1 MRQRALTGG
10 LWDGGLRSANTG
22 PALAKLPLGLPA
34 VQPPPD
40 ENARPARAPSEIRP
54 APGEVVERLRS
65 RPRVSDRYD
74 AALEIARGGMGAILR
89 VHDRDLHRE
98 LAMKV
103 MLEELGGAEP
113 DSSEAAR
120 LRARFL
126 EEAQVTGQL
135 DHPGIVP
142 VHELGLDAQGRLYF
156 TMKLV
161 RGRDLRAVYE
171 QLRKGEDGWNLPR
184 ALAVL
189 LRVCEAMAFAHDKGV
204 IHRDLKPANVMVGR
218 FGEVYVMDWG
228 LARVLG
234 AGASHDRRAEAGESR
249 VVSARQATTLTGDSS
264 LATLDGDIV
273 GTPAYMS
280 PEQALGKLDDLGPRS
295 DVYSLGAMLYELLAG
310 HMPYM
315 PPGETRS
322 PFTVVRLLK
331 EGPPETLERV
341 ASGADDEL
349 VAICEKAMAR
359 DPMARYE
366 GMLELAEDLR
376 AYLEGRV
383 VRAHR
388 TGALV
393 EFRKWIGR
401 NKSFA
406 AAIAS
411 AALVA
416 IGLSAALF
424 AMQARSN
431 RQLQAEKDIADATA
445 REAPEARARTEEA
458 TLQLEQ
464 EKRVAQANADEAR
477 RRGYA
482 ANIAAA
488 AAALEDR
495 DLSRVR
501 QRLRDCP
508 KELRG
513 WEWAFLNQMLD
524 QSAALIAPRTFEGEP
539 PPAPLERVLALAT
552 DADERTL
559 LVATAGSA
567 KSPSILRAY
576 DLASFRPLG
585 DIDLAGA
592 RVTALATSP
601 ARQRVAVA
609 LDSGEVRILALPSRA
624 EERRWALAGPVSA
637 LAFTADGGRLALAS
651 GMALRI
657 VDAASGAEVDAWPSL
672 GASPS
677 CLALSRDGARLAF
690 GTSEGFVGL
699 LELSTRTLAWLG
711 ERDAPVR
718 AVAFSPDALRL
729 AASSGHSDGE
739 GELHRWQDSLREW
752 DTHSGRLTRLEHEDA
767 GEISWCGYDATG
779 RTLLSVARG
788 GSIRARDLAA
798 EQETR
803 IVAGLVD
810 LVAALPLRG
819 GRALVTGSE
828 RGTLRLWDTAIGDS
842 VALTG
847 GRVGA
852 SQLMF
857 LPGSNRLVSLEAGQ
871 VRVWNPRTGELER
884 VLARLVQ
891 VSPTEAEAPACIG
904 ASRDGTRIAIG
915 WVTAAVEDGKPR
927 SKVRVRDA
935 GNGTLLQEVTFSAR
949 GRPSAVAFDPLG
961 ERAVIGTDAGEL
973 LIFEIASARLAPALA
988 DLRGRVGE
996 LAWLD
1001 DGRIAAGTSGGQLAL
1016 WDADGGAQQLV
1027 LDQEGTYIYALQRSV
1042 DGSALWIDAGKSTLR
1057 LDLATMKAAE
1067 LPASADSGGR
1077 ITWIDGDKRLLSRTR
1092 SNRVG
1097 IFDADT
1103 SELLLTLRSDEAAT
1117 AIAASADG
1125 SMIASGFASGALRVW
1140 SREGVLERS
1149 VARESSRR
1157 ARASAVELVAR
1168 HFEDEGLRCEAVL
1181 DALRQDLQ
1189 LEAERRDAALRLA
1202 YAVNAHSRALAAAC
1216 EESVL
1221 APRLEAIDYR
1231 VALWQALELGREET
1245 DSAFAALYEGAA
1257 RYRLAAPSGDRPGLL
1272 ASRAALSRTAEL
1284 AAQGSF
1290 EAHVELQAFETM
1302 ALARLGELDAAEA
1315 AFRELLAEFYD
1326 VESVQDSLHLLRAS
1340 SLGPPKSDTSAA
1352 DQRLLLEAA
1361 AVLELAR
1368 PR

>member
-1 MRQRALTGG
+1 MRQRTLTSG
-10 LWDGGLRSANTG
+10 LWDGAPRSANVSRRR
-22 PALAKLPLGLPA
+22 LLGSTRNFPA
-34 VQPPPD
+34 VQTAPQD
-40 ENARPARAPSEIRP
+40 DDARSRPAASEI
-54 APGEVVERLRS
+54 VERLRA
-65 RPRVSDRYD
+65 RPRVAGRYED
-74 AALEIARGGMGAILR
+74 EREIARGGMGAILR

-103 MLEELGGAEP
+103 MLEELGGLEP
-113 DSSEAAR
+113 DSTEAAR

-142 VHELGLDAQGRLYF
+142 VHELGLDAGGRLYF

-171 QLRKGEDGWNLPR
+171 QVRKGEEGWNLPR
-184 ALAVL
+184 AVGVL

-234 AGASHDRRAEAGESR
+234 AGAGHDRRREASESR
-249 VVSARQATTLTGDSS
+249 VVSARQATTLAGDSS

-280 PEQALGKLDDLGPRS
+280 PEQALGLLDDLGPRS

-331 EGPPETLERV
+331 EGPPEPLERS
-341 ASGADDEL
+341 ARGADDEL
-349 VAICEKAMAR
+349 AAICDKAMAR
-359 DPMARYE
+359 DPEARYAS
-366 GMLELAEDLR
+366 MLELAEDLR

-393 EFRKWIGR
+393 EFKKWIGR
-401 NKSFA
+401 NKGFA
-406 AAIAS
+406 AAVAS

-416 IGLSAALF
+416 IGLSAALI
-424 AMQARSN
+424 AVQARSN
-431 RQLQAEKDIADATA
+431 QQLQAEKEIADASA
-445 REAPEARARTEEA
+445 REATEARGRTEEA
-458 TLQLEQ
+458 NRLLAE

-482 ANIAAA
+482 ASIAAA
-488 AAALEDR
+488 AAALESR
-495 DLSRVR
+495 DLARVR

-513 WEWAFLNQMLD
+513 WEWNFLNQMLD
-524 QSAALIAPRTFEGEP
+524 QSAALIAPRTFEGEA
-539 PPAPLERVLALAT
+539 PPAALDSVLALAT
-552 DADERTL
+552 DADERVL
-559 LVATAGSA
+559 LAATAGSA
-567 KSPSILRAY
+567 KAPSILRAY

-585 DIDLAGA
+585 DIDLGGA
-592 RVTALATSP
+592 RITALASSP
-601 ARQRVAVA
+601 SRERVAVA
-609 LDSGEVRILALPSRA
+609 LSSLEVRVLALPGRA
-624 EERRWALAGPVSA
+624 EERRWTLSAPVSA
-637 LAFTADGGRLALAS
+637 LAFTADGRRVALAS
-651 GMALRI
+651 GNQLRI
-657 VDAASGAEVDAWPSL
+657 VDAVSGENVDLWDTL
-672 GASPS
+672 GAQPS

-690 GTSEGFVGL
+690 GTADGFVGL
-699 LELSTRTLAWLG
+699 LDLRTRALAWLG
-711 ERDAPVR
+711 ERDAPIR

-729 AASSGHSDGE
+729 AAASGHVERG
-739 GELHRWQDSLREW
+739 GELHRWQDCVREW
-752 DTHSGRLTRLEHEDA
+752 DTHSGRLTRLEREDA

-779 RTLLSVARG
+779 RNLLSVTRG

-798 EQETR
+798 EQGTR

-810 LVAALPLRG
+810 LFAALPLRG

-828 RGTLRLWDTAIGDS
+828 KGTLRLWDTAIGES
-842 VALTG
+842 LALTG

-891 VSPTEAEAPACIG
+891 LSPTEAEAPACIG
-904 ASRDGTRIAIG
+904 ASRDGARIAVG
-915 WVTAAVEDGKPR
+915 WVTAAVEDSKPR
-927 SKVRVRDA
+927 SKVRVRDPA
-935 GNGTLLQEVTFSAR
+935 NGAVLREVSFTAN
-949 GRPSAVAFDPLG
+949 GRPSAVTFDALG
-961 ERAVIGTDAGEL
+961 ERVAIGTDAGEL
-973 LIFEIASARLAPALA
+973 LAFEVATGEFLPVRTS
-988 DLRGRVGE
+988 LRGRVGE

-1001 DGRIAAGTSGGQLAL
+1001 DERLAAGTSGGQLAL
-1016 WDADGGAQQLV
+1016 WDVQGETHQLV
-1027 LDQEGTYIYALQRSV
+1027 VDQPGAYIYALQRSA
-1042 DGSALWIDAGKSTLR
+1042 DGSALWIDAGSRTLR
-1057 LDLATMKAAE
+1057 LDLATLQKSE
-1067 LPASADSGGR
+1067 LPASADSDGR
-1077 ITWIDGDKRLLSRTR
+1077 ITWIDGDRRLLCRTR

-1097 IFDADT
+1097 IFDAGT

-1125 SMIASGFASGALRVW
+1125 SMVASGFASGAIRVW
-1140 SREGVLERS
+1140 SRDAVLERS
-1149 VARESSRR
+1149 QAREESRR
-1157 ARASAVELVAR
+1157 ERASAVEVVAR
-1168 HFEDEGLRCEAVL
+1168 LFEVDGLRCEA
-1181 DALRQDLQ
+1181 A
-1189 LEAERRDAALRLA
+1189 LEALHQDQQLDPERREAALRLA
-1202 YAVNAHSRALAAAC
+1202 YAVNAQSRALAAAC
-1216 EESVL
+1216 EETVL
-1221 APRLEAIDYR
+1221 APRLESVDYR
-1231 VALWQALELGREET
+1231 VALWQALELGREEPLNML
-1245 DSAFAALYEGAA
+1245 AALHEGAA
-1257 RYRLAAPSGDRPGLL
+1257 RYRLAAPTGDRDGLL
-1272 ASRAALSRTAEL
+1272 ASRAALARVAAATADSKFDAHIEL
-1284 AAQGSF
+1284 
-1290 EAHVELQAFETM
+1290 HAFETM
-1302 ALARLGELDAAEA
+1302 VLARLGELDAAEA

-1326 VESVQDSLHLLRAS
+1326 VESVRSSFNLLRAS
-1340 SLGPPKSDTSAA
+1340 ALGPTKSETSVA
-1352 DQRLLLEAA
+1352 DQRLLLETA
-1361 AVLELAR
+1361 AVLEIAR
-1368 PR
+1368 AR

>member
-1 MRQRALTGG
+1 MQ
-10 LWDGGLRSANTG
+10 
-22 PALAKLPLGLPA
+22 
-34 VQPPPD
+34 QPPSD
-40 ENARPARAPSEIRP
+40 DDRSRPASSEI
-54 APGEVVERLRS
+54 VERLRT
-65 RPRVSDRYD
+65 RPRIAGRYGD
-74 AALEIARGGMGAILR
+74 EQEIARGGMGAILR
-89 VHDRDLHRE
+89 VHDHDLHRE

-103 MLEELGGAEP
+103 MLEELAGAEP
-113 DSSEAAR
+113 DSSEATR

-184 ALAVL
+184 ALGVL

-204 IHRDLKPANVMVGR
+204 IHRDLKPANIMVGR

-234 AGASHDRRAEAGESR
+234 ASSNHDRRRDAGESR
-249 VVSARQATTLTGDSS
+249 VVSARQETARSGDSS

-280 PEQALGKLDDLGPRS
+280 PEQALGRIEELGPRS

-331 EGPPETLERV
+331 EGPPAPLERT

-349 VAICEKAMAR
+349 VAICDKAMAR
-359 DPMARYE
+359 EPEARYA

-401 NKSFA
+401 NKGFA
-406 AAIAS
+406 AAVAS

-416 IGLSAALF
+416 IGLSAALLVV
-424 AMQARSN
+424 QSRSN
-431 RQLQAEKDIADATA
+431 RQLQAEKDIADANA
-445 REAPEARARTEEA
+445 REAMEARTRTEEA
-458 TLQLEQ
+458 NRQLDE
-464 EKRVAQANADEAR
+464 EKRVAQANAEEAR

-495 DLSRVR
+495 DLLRVR

-513 WEWAFLNQMLD
+513 WEWNFLNQMLD
-524 QSAALIAPRTFEGEP
+524 QSAALIAPRTFEGEQAP
-539 PPAPLERVLALAT
+539 PPLDSVLALAA
-552 DADERTL
+552 DADERVL
-559 LVATAGSA
+559 LAATAGSA
-567 KSPSILRAY
+567 KAPSILRAY

-585 DIDLAGA
+585 DVELGGA
-592 RVTALATSP
+592 RITALAASP
-601 ARQRVAVA
+601 SRERVAVA
-609 LDSGEVRILALPSRA
+609 LSSLELRVLALPSRA
-624 EERRWALAGPVSA
+624 EERRWTLAGPASA
-637 LAFTADGGRLALAS
+637 LAFTADGRRLVVAA
-651 GMALRI
+651 GMDLRI
-657 VDAASGAEVDAWPSL
+657 VDATSGEGVDAWTSL
-672 GASPS
+672 GASPT

-699 LELSTRTLAWLG
+699 LDLRSRQLAWLG
-711 ERDAPVR
+711 ERDAPIR
-718 AVAFSPDALRL
+718 AIAFSPDALRL
-729 AASSGHSDGE
+729 VASSGHAERG
-739 GELHRWQDSLREW
+739 GELHRWHDCVREW
-752 DTHSGRLTRLEHEDA
+752 DTHSGRLTRLDREDA

-779 RTLLSVARG
+779 RNLLSVARG
-788 GSIRARDLAA
+788 GSIRSRDLAA
-798 EQETR
+798 QQGTR

-828 RGTLRLWDTAIGDS
+828 KGTLRLWDTAIGES
-842 VALTG
+842 LALTG

-891 VSPTEAEAPACIG
+891 LSPTEAEAPACIG
-904 ASRDGTRIAIG
+904 ASRDGTRLAVG
-915 WVTAAVEDGKPR
+915 WVTAAIEDGKPR
-927 SKVRVRDA
+927 SKVRVRDPA
-935 GNGTLLQEVTFSAR
+935 NGAVLREVSFTAN
-949 GRPSAVAFDPLG
+949 GRPTAVTFDPLG
-961 ERAVIGTDAGEL
+961 ERVAVGTDAGEL
-973 LIFEIASARLAPALA
+973 LAFEVASGELLPVRTS
-988 DLRGRVGE
+988 LRGRVGE
-996 LAWLD
+996 LVWLD
-1001 DGRIAAGTSGGQLAL
+1001 DGRLAAGTSGGQLAL
-1016 WDADGGAQQLV
+1016 WDLQGEAHQLV
-1027 LDQEGTYIYALQRSV
+1027 LEQEGTYIYALQRSI
-1042 DGSALWIDAGKSTLR
+1042 DGSALWIDAGNRTLR
-1057 LDLATMKAAE
+1057 LDLATLKSSE
-1067 LPASADSGGR
+1067 LAASADSGGR
-1077 ITWIDGDKRLLSRTR
+1077 ITWIDGDRRLLCRTR

-1097 IFDADT
+1097 IFDAGT
-1103 SELLLTLRSDEAAT
+1103 AELLLTLRSDEAAT

-1125 SMIASGFASGALRVW
+1125 SMVASGFASGAIRVW

-1149 VARESSRR
+1149 QAREESRR
-1157 ARASAVELVAR
+1157 ARAKAVENVAR
-1168 HFEDEGLRCEAVL
+1168 LFEQEGLRCEQAL
-1181 DALRQDLQ
+1181 EALRQDQSLD
-1189 LEAERRDAALRLA
+1189 AERREAALRLA
-1202 YAVNAHSRALAAAC
+1202 YAVNAQSRALAAAC
-1216 EESVL
+1216 EETVL
-1221 APRLEAIDYR
+1221 ALRLEATDYR
-1231 VALWQALELGREET
+1231 VALWQALELGREEGGG
-1245 DSAFAALYEGAA
+1245 ALAALYEGAA
-1257 RYRLAAPSGDRPGLL
+1257 RYRLAAPTGDRDGLL
-1272 ASRAALSRTAEL
+1272 AACAALARAREL
-1284 AAQGSF
+1284 AAEAKF
-1290 EAHVELQAFETM
+1290 ETHVELHAFETM
-1302 ALARLGELDAAEA
+1302 ALARLGQLEPAEK
-1315 AFRELLAEFYD
+1315 AFGDLLEEFYD
-1326 VESVQDSLHLLRAS
+1326 VAALRGSFSLLRAS
-1340 SLGPPKSDTSAA
+1340 ALGPPKAETSPA

-1361 AVLELAR
+1361 AVLEIAR
-1368 PR
+1368 TR

>member
-1 MRQRALTGG
+1 M
-10 LWDGGLRSANTG
+10 
-22 PALAKLPLGLPA
+22 P
-34 VQPPPD
+34 PPPD
-40 ENARPARAPSEIRP
+40 NDSARSRPAAGEI
-54 APGEVVERLRS
+54 VERLRA
-65 RPRVSDRYD
+65 RPRIEGRYED
-74 AALEIARGGMGAILR
+74 EREIARGGMGAILR

-113 DSSEAAR
+113 GSSEAAR

-171 QLRKGEDGWNLPR
+171 QLRKGEEGWNLPR
-184 ALAVL
+184 ALGVL

-204 IHRDLKPANVMVGR
+204 IHRDLKPANIMVGR

-234 AGASHDRRAEAGESR
+234 ASSSHDRRREASESR
-249 VVSARQATTLTGDSS
+249 VVSARQETARAGDSS

-280 PEQALGKLDDLGPRS
+280 PEQALGLLDDLGPRS

-359 DPMARYE
+359 DPQARYA
-366 GMLELAEDLR
+366 GMLELADDLR

-401 NKSFA
+401 NKGFA
-406 AAIAS
+406 AAVAS
-411 AALVA
+411 AVLVA
-416 IGLSAALF
+416 VGLSTALF
-424 AMQARSN
+424 AVQARSN
-431 RQLQAEKDIADATA
+431 RQLQAEKDIADANA
-445 REAPEARARTEEA
+445 REATEARARTEEA
-458 TLQLEQ
+458 NQKLDE
-464 EKRVAQANADEAR
+464 EKRVAQANAEEAR

-482 ANIAAA
+482 ASIAAA

-495 DLSRVR
+495 DLMRVR

-513 WEWAFLNQMLD
+513 WEWGFLNQMLD
-524 QSAALIAPRTFEGEP
+524 QSAALVAPRTFEGEP
-539 PPAPLERVLALAT
+539 APAPLDRVLALAT
-552 DADERTL
+552 DVDERVL
-559 LVATAGSA
+559 LAATTGSA
-567 KSPSILRAY
+567 KAPSILRAY

-585 DIDLAGA
+585 DIDLSGA
-592 RVTALATSP
+592 RITALASSP
-601 ARQRVAVA
+601 SQERVALA
-609 LDSGEVRILALPSRA
+609 LSNLELRVLTLPSRA
-624 EERRWALAGPVSA
+624 EERRWTLATPA
-637 LAFTADGGRLALAS
+637 AAMAFTADGRGLALAS
-651 GMALRI
+651 GVGLLI
-657 VDAASGAEVDAWPSL
+657 VDAATGASMDAWTALS
-672 GASPS
+672 ASPS
-677 CLALSRDGARLAF
+677 CLAFSRDGARLAF

-699 LELSTRTLAWLG
+699 LDLRTRELAWLG
-711 ERDAPVR
+711 ERDAPIR
-718 AVAFSPDALRL
+718 SVAFSPDALRL
-729 AASSGHSDGE
+729 VASSGHAERG
-739 GELHRWQDSLREW
+739 GELHRWQDCVREW
-752 DTHSGRLTRLEHEDA
+752 DTHSGRMTRLEREDA
-767 GEISWCGYDATG
+767 GEIPWCGYDATG
-779 RTLLSVARG
+779 RNLLSVARG

-798 EQETR
+798 QQSTR

-828 RGTLRLWDTAIGDS
+828 KGTLRLWDTAIGES
-842 VALTG
+842 LALTG

-871 VRVWNPRTGELER
+871 VRVWNARTGELER

-891 VSPTEAEAPACIG
+891 LSPTEAEAPACIG
-904 ASRDGTRIAIG
+904 ASRDGSRLAVG
-915 WVTAAVEDGKPR
+915 WVTSAMEDGKPR
-927 SKVRVRDA
+927 SKLRVRDPA
-935 GNGTLLQEVTFSAR
+935 NGTLLREVSFAAS
-949 GRPSAVAFDPLG
+949 GRPSAVTFDPLG
-961 ERAVIGTDAGEL
+961 ERVAVGTDAGEL
-973 LIFEIASARLAPALA
+973 LVVEIASGELLSARTA
-988 DLRGRVGE
+988 LRGRIGE
-996 LAWLD
+996 LVWLD

-1016 WDADGGAQQLV
+1016 WDAQGEAHQLV
-1027 LDQEGTYIYALQRSV
+1027 IDQEGAYIYALQRSI
-1042 DGSALWIDAGKSTLR
+1042 DGTGLWIDAGSRTLR
-1057 LDLATMKAAE
+1057 LDLATLKTSE
-1067 LPASADSGGR
+1067 LAASADSGGR
-1077 ITWIDGDKRLLSRTR
+1077 ITWIDGDRRMLSRTR

-1097 IFDADT
+1097 IFDAST
-1103 SELLLTLRSDEAAT
+1103 AELLLSLRSDEAAT

-1125 SMIASGFASGALRVW
+1125 SMVASGFASGAIRVW
-1140 SREGVLERS
+1140 SRDGVLERS
-1149 VARESSRR
+1149 QAREDSRR
-1157 ARASAVELVAR
+1157 ARAGAIDVVAR
-1168 HFEDEGLRCEAVL
+1168 LFERDGLRCETAL
-1181 DALRQDLQ
+1181 DALRQDMTLD
-1189 LEAERRDAALRLA
+1189 AERREAALRLA
-1202 YAVNAHSRALAAAC
+1202 YAVNAQSRALATAC
-1216 EESVL
+1216 EDTVL
-1221 APRLEAIDYR
+1221 APRLEPVDYR
-1231 VALWQALELGREET
+1231 VALWQSLELGREEPA
-1245 DSAFAALYEGAA
+1245 SAIAALYEGAA
-1257 RYRLAAPSGDRPGLL
+1257 RYRLAASDGSRDGLV
-1272 ASRAALSRTAEL
+1272 AARAALERAASL
-1284 AAQGSF
+1284 AAGGNF
-1290 EAHVELQAFETM
+1290 EAHVELHAFETM
-1302 ALARLGELDAAEA
+1302 VLARLGQFDAAEQ
-1315 AFRELLAEFYD
+1315 AFRSLLEEFYD
-1326 VESVQDSLHLLRAS
+1326 LDSVSGSLNLLRAS
-1340 SLGPPKSDTSAA
+1340 ALGPPKSETSAA

-1361 AVLELAR
+1361 AVLEIAR
-1368 PR
+1368 AR